1 MWVYFKSYCLIL
13 MQFSVGPKERNEIN
27 DITIKSNIKY
37 TGYMNVFYMEVLT
50 YSFRDTFPYRDGS
63 Y

>member
-1 MWVYFKSYCLIL
+1 ML